1 MVEPATVEIFMSIVA
16 ILTNVHWFPQLS
28 RLIKRKQSDDFSLWT
43 TLILLANNI
52 IWFAYAGY
60 IGSISLSIQQGLTL
74 IMLLFFGTLIIK
86 YRTTNLLFPDNFFSI
101 NQKNK
106 IKGAVNGNN

>member
-1 MVEPATVEIFMSIVA
+1 MVEPASVEVFMSIVA
-16 ILTNVHWFPQLS
+16 ILTNAHWIPQVS
-28 RLIKRKQSDDFSLWT
+28 RLVKRKQSDDFSLWT

-74 IMLLFFGTLIIK
+74 MMLLIFGGLIIR
-86 YRTTNLLFPDNFFSI
+86 YRTTNYLFPDNLFSNLRGRSI
-101 NQKNK
+101 
-106 IKGAVNGNN
+106 VS